1 MDSDLEQMS
10 REQLIEEAQK
20 LREGIRVHRD
30 SNGHD
35 LCWHHPALW
44 GLLPE
49 KSDPLPEVPHWPQ
62 FLEGCIKYR
71 RSLDQQLSSAPR
83 TGKSYRR

>member
-83 TGKSYRR
+83 TGKSYCR